1 MFSHVKQ
8 ALGHLA
14 AALDAVDAAPSDE
27 LRRTLGLSKQLRSRV
42 ELLETKAAAAVAQRE
57 RHGDGGAGLLRE
69 HGGLSRSDAA
79 RNVRTG
85 AELASI
91 PDAGAG
97 VAAGQ
102 ISLEN
107 AARLARAA
115 RKTSPDAVQ
124 HDPGLIGLAKTLPAD
139 EFAHAARR
147 WEAQHQHGDDLA
159 AQHRRNRRNRHVRF
173 WNGEDGSV
181 QMRGSF
187 DAETG
192 ARIQQ
197 RLRRQAEQ
205 HRQADRRRA
214 QHPNR
219 IAGGDNHN
227 NDNGNS
233 SNGSGGGGAAGPATE
248 QRTTDQ
254 RMADALDTLLAAGA
268 AAQSASTTAQS
279 AGTTAQQGVRT
290 PPAQTARLA
299 AGQAPPPG
307 TPQGVRTPPA
317 QTADQRPN
325 TPPPQPDL
333 LRPLDTDSP
342 RPGRHGDAE
351 GTDQSEPTLLAVPPP
366 IVGRKAAAEIIVRA
380 DLAALTDQPGGLAEI
395 CGVGPIPPGALARL
409 ACNSDMWVEIF
420 GDTLTPLYE
429 TVARRAPTAAQRR
442 ALIARDGACIGCG
455 ALPLECEAHHV
466 IPWKCGGK
474 THVDNL
480 VLVCWSCH
488 DRIHDHN
495 WHVVLRDGRY
505 RLMPPDPAQPPNPA
519 RSRKSKHRTSHQL
532 APVETSQLLLPPT
545 ASPAVTTGTPHRPPT
560 PHRPSTAATPH
571 RPPTAT
577 TPHETQPAA

>member
-227 NDNGNS
+227 HDNGNR
-233 SNGSGGGGAAGPATE
+233 SNGGGGGGAAGPATE

-268 AAQSASTTAQS
+268 AAQ
-279 AGTTAQQGVRT
+279 QGVRT
-290 PPAQTARLA
+290 PPAQT
-299 AGQAPPPG
+299 GP
-307 TPQGVRTPPA
+307 
-317 QTADQRPN
+317 ADQRPN
-325 TPPPQPDL
+325 TNPPPQPDL
-333 LRPLDTDSP
+333 LRPLDTDSPRSGRHDVAGMVADIAPRSLDTDSP

-505 RLMPPDPAQPPNPA
+505 RLMPPDPTQPPNPA

-532 APVETSQLLLPPT
+532 APVETAQLLLPPT

-560 PHRPSTAATPH
+560 AATPH
-571 RPPTAT
+571 KPPTAT

>member
-1 MFSHVKQ
+1 MFSHVEQ
-8 ALGHLA
+8 ALGHLTT
-14 AALDAVDAAPSDE
+14 ALDGIEAAPSDQ
-27 LRRTLGLSKQLRSRV
+27 LRRTLALSKQLRSRV
-42 ELLETKAAAAVAQRE
+42 ELLETKAAALVAQRE

-69 HGGLSRSDAA
+69 HSGLSRSDAA

-85 AELASI
+85 AELAAI
-91 PDAGAG
+91 PDADAG
-97 VAAGQ
+97 VAEGQ

-115 RKTSPDAVQ
+115 RKTSPGAVQ

-147 WEAQHQHGDDLA
+147 WEAQNQHGDDLA

-187 DAETG
+187 DVETG

-219 IAGGDNHN
+219 PAGGDN
-227 NDNGNS
+227 S
-233 SNGSGGGGAAGPATE
+233 GSGGSGNDSGAAVPATE

-254 RMADALDTLLAAGA
+254 RMADALDTLLAVGA
-268 AAQSASTTAQS
+268 AAQS
-279 AGTTAQQGVRT
+279 AGTTAQQGVCT
-290 PPAQTARLA
+290 PAAQQGVCTPAAQ
-299 AGQAPPPG
+299 
-307 TPQGVRTPPA
+307 QGVRTPTA
-317 QTADQRPN
+317 QTGPADQRPDPSPEPPPDIDTSPSSHGQPASRQPHAN
-325 TPPPQPDL
+325 PPPQPEL
-333 LRPLDTDSP
+333 LRSPDSDSA

-351 GTDQSEPTLLAVPPP
+351 GTDQSEPTLSAVPPP

-380 DLAALTDQPGGLAEI
+380 DLAALADQPGGFAEI
-395 CGVGPIPPGALARL
+395 CGVGPIPPSALARL
-409 ACNSDMWVEIF
+409 ACNSDVWVEIF

-466 IPWKCGGK
+466 IPWKRGGR

-519 RSRKSKHRTSHQL
+519 RSRKPKHRTPHQP
-532 APVETSQLLLPPT
+532 APPDTSQLLLPAAP
-545 ASPAVTTGTPHRPPT
+545 PAV
-560 PHRPSTAATPH
+560 TAATPH
-571 RPPTAT
+571 KPLTAT